1 MVASV
6 TRIGGSGFTSIMWNG
21 VRLAYL
27 QVVQDTPPAP
37 VATAQAVQPIDE
49 SVPLEIVT
57 AMAVGVGT
65 LRLTF
70 YELWNEYVWNM
81 LPGLQGTYNLLTVL
95 QQQMNLGTVTMQKVI
110 KSPTGFMRSLV
121 YHNVVIT
128 DIDAGENINIGTM
141 TLPKTLTAQYTYTT
155 PV

>member
-1 MVASV
+1 MVQSQ
-6 TRIGGSGFTSIMWNG
+6 TRIGGSGFTVMLFQNQ
-21 VRLAYL
+21 RLAYL
-27 QVVQDTPPAP
+27 QIIQDTPPTP

-65 LRLTF
+65 LRCTF
-70 YELWNEYVWNM
+70 YELWNEPVWAE
-81 LPGLQGTYNLLTVL
+81 LPGLAGTTNLLDVL
-95 QQQMNLGTVTMQKVI
+95 KAQVTMGTITMQKI
-110 KSPTGFMRSLV
+110 ISSPMGQQRGYV

-141 TLPKTLTAQYTYTT
+141 TIPRTMTFQYCYTT
-155 PV
+155 YI

>member
-1 MVASV
+1 MLYQ
-6 TRIGGSGFTSIMWNG
+6 NQ
-21 VRLAYL
+21 RLAYL
-27 QVVQDTPPAP
+27 QTVQDTPPTP

-65 LRLTF
+65 LRCSF
-70 YELWNEYVWNM
+70 YELWNFPVWSA
-81 LPGLQGTYNLLTVL
+81 LPGLSGTYNLLDVL
-95 QQQMNLGTVTMQKVI
+95 KRQVTLGTITMQKII
-110 KSPTGFMRSLV
+110 KSPSGIMRARI

-128 DIDAGENINIGTM
+128 DIDEGENISIGTM
-141 TLPKTLTAQYTYTT
+141 TIPKTLTFQYCYTT

>member
-1 MVASV
+1 MLFQNA
-6 TRIGGSGFTSIMWNG
+6 
-21 VRLAYL
+21 RLAYL
-27 QVVQDTPPAP
+27 QNLQDTPPTP

-65 LRLTF
+65 LRCVF
-70 YELWNEYVWNM
+70 YELWNFPVWAM
-81 LPGLQGTYNLLTVL
+81 LPGLQGTFNLLDVL
-95 QQQMNLGTVTMQKVI
+95 KRQVSLGAIVMQKII
-110 KSPTGFMRSLV
+110 KSPSGIMRARI

-128 DIDAGENINIGTM
+128 DIDEGENVNIGSM
-141 TLPKTLTAQYTYTT
+141 TIPKTLTFQYCYTT

>member
-1 MVASV
+1 MLFQG
-6 TRIGGSGFTSIMWNG
+6 I
-21 VRLAYL
+21 RLAYL
-27 QVVQDTPPAP
+27 QVIQDTPPTP

-49 SVPLEIVT
+49 PVPLEIVT

-70 YELWNEYVWNM
+70 YELWNEPVWAR
-81 LPGLQGTYNLLTVL
+81 LPGLAGTSNLLDVL
-95 QQQMNLGTVTMQKVI
+95 KAQVNMGTVTMQKVI
-110 KSPTGFMRSLV
+110 QSPTGIMRAVV

-128 DIDAGENINIGTM
+128 DIDAGENINIGTL
-141 TLPKTLTAQYTYTT
+141 TLPKTITVQYCYTT